1 MLVVD
6 VDEFTPN
13 DTTSE
18 VSLPHWVVD
27 TIHRNNWLLFCNEV
41 LETVRDEVFTPEY

>member
-6 VDEFTPN
+6 EAEFTLKV
-13 DTTSE
+13 TTSE

-27 TIHRNNWLLFCNEV
+27 TIHRNNWLLFCREV
-41 LETVRDEVFTPEY
+41 LETVRDDVVTPEY